1 MGSVAFRPR
10 TVQIRLLPIHSRA
23 GSIEGFSLVEVAMSL
38 MIVGIVMIGLV
49 DGYRTSSRRAEWS
62 AYSLAAQAMALQQIE
77 QVRAAK
83 WDTMAEPVVD
93 ETVNVP
99 TVSSAILDMP
109 ISGTNAVMVTNYVV
123 ISSISVGGGIT
134 FKQIRVDTVWPW
146 FGKYFTNTL
155 ATFRAPD
162 R

>member
-1 MGSVAFRPR
+1 MQLKHRSTQSR
-10 TVQIRLLPIHSRA
+10 IRST
-23 GSIEGFSLVEVAMSL
+23 SGFSLIEVAMSL

-49 DGYRTSSRRAEWS
+49 DGYRMSSRRAEWS
-62 AYSLAAQAMALQQIE
+62 AYSLAAQAFALQQIE

-93 ETVNVP
+93 ETLSVP
-99 TVSSAILDMP
+99 TVSSAVLDMP
-109 ISGTNAVMVTNYVV
+109 ISGTNAVMATNYVT
-123 ISSISVGGGIT
+123 INSISVGGGIT
-134 FKQIRVDTVWPW
+134 FKQVRVDTVWPW
-146 FGKYFTNTL
+146 FGLYFTNTL

>member
-1 MGSVAFRPR
+1 MQLKHRSNQSR
-10 TVQIRLLPIHSRA
+10 IRST
-23 GSIEGFSLVEVAMSL
+23 SGFSLIEVAMSL

-49 DGYRTSSRRAEWS
+49 DGYRMSSRRAEWS
-62 AYSLAAQAMALQQIE
+62 AYSLAAQALALQQIE

-83 WDTMAEPVVD
+83 WDTMADPVVD
-93 ETVNVP
+93 ETLSVP
-99 TVSSAILDMP
+99 TVSSAVLDMP
-109 ISGTNAVMVTNYVV
+109 ISGTNAVMATNYVT

-134 FKQIRVDTVWPW
+134 FKQVRVDTVWPW
-146 FGKYFTNTL
+146 FGRYFTNTL